1 MRAPAAVTSAAVPR
15 LAVEGVAVRRGDRD
29 VLRGVS
35 LAIRPG
41 EIFGLLG
48 PNGAG
53 KSTLFA
59 ILAGLLRPDAGRFLL
74 DGREIAAGAR
84 RLRSAAGIVFQ
95 EPGLDGK
102 LSSAENLRLGAALHC
117 VPRRE
122 VPGRV
127 AALLREAG
135 LEDRARE
142 PVDRLSGGMRR
153 RLELARAWI
162 HAPPLLV
169 MDEPTSGLDAAAFR
183 AFWTRVAALRREAGT
198 TVILTTH
205 RPDEAERCDRLAV
218 LARGEIVACDT
229 PEALRARVAGDVVVV
244 EADDPE
250 AVAAE
255 IARRLGLPARV
266 RPDGVHVEREAAHAL
281 VPRIVEAFPP
291 GRLRSV
297 SLRRPTLADAYLAI
311 TGEALE
317 DRVPEGES
325 EEGGRRKVKLAATP
339 TATSS
344 TEAVH
349 PERSVSASAETRS
362 RGTPTSTSTDQVAG
376 HPERSVSAS
385 AETRSRGTTPA
396 PTPLVVRQA
405 HHERS
410 MRAARP
416 EPVEGRAA
424 VAAATAPPPRAPAV
438 PLRQALAYDLA
449 TIAVLARR
457 DLVRF
462 FRQPSRLIGALGQPV
477 IFWLVIGSGFGE
489 TFRMPGAD
497 VPYLAYFFPG
507 VVLMV
512 VLFASIFTT
521 ASVIEDRHRGFLQSV
536 LAAPGSRGALVVGKT
551 LGSAAVALTQ
561 ALLFLALAPLA
572 GFPYPSVHWPLL
584 LAALS
589 LAAIAL
595 AGLGFAVAWGI
606 DNVQGYHAIQMTLL
620 VPLWVVSGAMFPAPS
635 GDGALAAVMRAN
647 PVAYAV
653 SAARRA
659 LGGPAAPGAMA
670 GSAARDLAVC
680 AIFAAGALA
689 LGALATRRSP
699 RS

>member
-1 MRAPAAVTSAAVPR
+1 MPAARPATPPAR
-15 LAVEGVAVRRGDRD
+15 LAIEGVAVRRGHRE

-35 LAIRPG
+35 LEVRPG

-74 DGREIAAGAR
+74 DGRAIAPGAR
-84 RLRSAAGIVFQ
+84 SLRSAAGIVFQ
-95 EPGLDGK
+95 DPGLDGK
-102 LSSAENLRLGAALHC
+102 LTAAENLRLGAALHR

-122 VPGRV
+122 VGARV
-127 AALLREAG
+127 AALLEEAA
-135 LEDRARE
+135 LADRARE

-153 RLELARAWI
+153 RLELARARI
-162 HAPPLLV
+162 HEPPLLV

-183 AFWTRVAALRREAGT
+183 AFWARVAALRREAGT
-198 TVILTTH
+198 TVVLTTH

-218 LARGEIVACDT
+218 LARGRIVACDT
-229 PEALRARVAGDVVVV
+229 PEALRARVSGDVVVV

-250 AVAAE
+250 AIAAD
-255 IARRLGLPARV
+255 IGRRLGLPARV
-266 RPDGVHVEREAAHAL
+266 RADGVHVEREAAHEL
-281 VPRIVEAFPP
+281 VPRIVEAFPA

-297 SLRRPTLADAYLAI
+297 SVRRPTLADAYLAI

-317 DRVPEGES
+317 EQPAAEEDAAGRTDRRRAVRAVP
-325 EEGGRRKVKLAATP
+325 AATSTATSTSTSTP
-339 TATSS
+339 TAT
-344 TEAVH
+344 
-349 PERSVSASAETRS
+349 
-362 RGTPTSTSTDQVAG
+362 
-376 HPERSVSAS
+376 
-385 AETRSRGTTPA
+385 
-396 PTPLVVRQA
+396 
-405 HHERS
+405 
-410 MRAARP
+410 
-416 EPVEGRAA
+416 
-424 VAAATAPPPRAPAV
+424 ATATPRPVPRAPGL
-438 PLRQALAYDLA
+438 PILRALAFDLA
-449 TIAVLARR
+449 TVAVLARR

-462 FRQPSRLIGALGQPV
+462 FRQPSRLVGALGQPV

-489 TFRMPGAD
+489 TFRMPGSS

-536 LAAPGSRGALVVGKT
+536 LAAPGSRVALAVGKT

-561 ALLFLALAPLA
+561 AALFLALAPLA
-572 GFPYPSVHWPLL
+572 GFGYASVHWPLL
-584 LAALS
+584 LGALA
-589 LAAIAL
+589 LAAVAL
-595 AGLGFAVAWGI
+595 AALGFAVAWGL

-635 GDGALAAVMRAN
+635 GTGALAAVMRAN
-647 PVAYAV
+647 PLAYAV

-659 LGGPAAPGAMA
+659 LGGPAAPGALA
-670 GSAARDLAVC
+670 GSGARDLAVC
-680 AIFAAGALA
+680 ALFTAAALA
-689 LGALATRRSP
+689 LGALATRRAP